1 MSTKYLLADMLTKLR
16 NGQKAR
22 LSIVKHMK
30 TNLCK
35 NVLDVLVR
43 EGVISNYSSSSNDL
57 LIELKYFNNKPAI
70 TKISCVSRPGKRVY
84 TSVKSLWD
92 VHKGLGFLILST
104 PKGVLSDKEARHL
117 NVGGEIL
124 CKVI

>member
-1 MSTKYLLADMLTKLR
+1 MSANYLLADMLAKLR

-22 LSIVKHMK
+22 MSVVKHMK
-30 TNLCK
+30 TNLCE
-35 NVLDVLVR
+35 NVLDALIR
-43 EGVISNYSSSSNDL
+43 EGVVSNYSSSSKDL
-57 LIELKYFNNKPAI
+57 HIELKYSNNEPAI
-70 TKISCVSRPGKRVY
+70 TKISCVSRPGRRVY

-104 PKGVLSDKEARHL
+104 PKGVLSDKEARRL

-124 CKVI
+124 CKVV

>member
-1 MSTKYLLADMLTKLR
+1 MRLHEGGLR
-16 NGQKAR
+16 Y
-22 LSIVKHMK
+22 I
-30 TNLCK
+30 
-35 NVLDVLVR
+35 LVR
-43 EGVISNYSSSSNDL
+43 YEYEYLYQYINIYYV
-57 LIELKYFNNKPAI
+57 
-70 TKISCVSRPGKRVY
+70 KISCVSRPGKRVY

-104 PKGVLSDKEARHL
+104 PKGVLSDKEARQL